1 MRKKGKIYLVIAIGA
16 LILISGFLTWFM
28 AVPFEGE
35 KPSMEVEPLPEFL
48 SGPEKFTV
56 TASDMKSGLR
66 SLKVII
72 NQKGR
77 EVVVFEKNFPGEG
90 LFFRKGLRN
99 FDSVFSI
106 NPEELKLA
114 QGAID
119 LQVHIRDY
127 SKRNA
132 GEGNLSV
139 LQHKMV
145 VDTVPPLIRPVS
157 RLHYVNVGGAGLVV
171 YQASSD
177 AIESGLFVNNLFFK
191 GFPVYDETQKGY
203 YVCYF
208 AIPHDIKTD
217 PKLYLMAK
225 DKAGNQSKAGFN
237 YLIRKKAFQT
247 QKSVITEQ
255 FLKLILPYFSSYQFA
270 PKDSDIEKFLK
281 INRDLRKE
289 NRLTYLKLGR
299 ETSLE
304 RLWKGAFLRHKN
316 AATTGRFAERRIYYY
331 KGEKIDEQIHL
342 GVDLASLANSEVA
355 AANNG
360 RVIFADRLGIYG
372 LTVVLD
378 HGQGV
383 ASTYSHLS
391 KKLVEVG
398 QKVKKG
404 DVIGLTGQTGL
415 AGGDHLHFGIMVG
428 GVFVNPIEWWD
439 PHWIQDN
446 ITRKLAS
453 DTLIEFPK
461 PS

>member
-1 MRKKGKIYLVIAIGA
+1 MSKKGKIYLVIAIGA
-16 LILISGFLTWFM
+16 LILISGFLTWFVT
-28 AVPFEGE
+28 VPFEGE

-48 SGPEKFTV
+48 SGPEKFTI
-56 TASDMKSGLR
+56 TASDMKRGLR
-66 SLKVII
+66 SVKVTIS
-72 NQKGR
+72 QKGR
-77 EVVVFEKNFPGEG
+77 EVVVFEKKFPSEG
-90 LFFRKGLRN
+90 LFFRKGLHN

-106 NPEELKLA
+106 NPEELKLV
-114 QGAID
+114 QGAVD
-119 LQVHIRDY
+119 LQVNIWDY

-139 LQHKMV
+139 LEHKMV
-145 VDTVPPLIRPVS
+145 VDTVPPMIRPLS
-157 RLHYVNVGGAGLVV
+157 RFHYVNVGGAGLVV
-171 YQASSD
+171 YQVSSD

-191 GFPVYDETQKGY
+191 GFPLHDETQEGY

-217 PKLYLMAK
+217 SKLYLMAR
-225 DKAGNQSKAGFN
+225 DKAGNQSEAGFN
-237 YLIRKKAFQT
+237 YRIRKKVFRT
-247 QKSVITEQ
+247 LKSVITEQ

-270 PKDSDIEKFLK
+270 PEDSDIEKFLK

-289 NRLTYLKLGR
+289 DRLTHLKLAG
-299 ETSLE
+299 ETSSE
-304 RLWKGAFLRHKN
+304 RLWEGPFLRHRN
-316 AATTGRFAERRIYYY
+316 AATTARFADRRIYYY
-331 KGEKIDEQIHL
+331 NGEKIDEQIHL
-342 GVDLASLANSEVA
+342 GVDLASLANSEVE

-398 QKVKKG
+398 QRVKKG
-404 DVIGLTGQTGL
+404 DVIGLTGQSGL

-446 ITRKLAS
+446 ITTKFALVNR
-453 DTLIEFPK
+453 
-461 PS
+461 